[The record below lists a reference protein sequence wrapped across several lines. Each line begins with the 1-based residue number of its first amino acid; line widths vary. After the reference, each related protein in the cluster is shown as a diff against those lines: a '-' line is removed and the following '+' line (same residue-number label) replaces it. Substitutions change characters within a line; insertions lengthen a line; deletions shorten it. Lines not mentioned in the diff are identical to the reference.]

1 MNDQYGREALESL
14 NSRRWK
20 AQAAAQDAWEK
31 GWTTVFVTTP
41 WALSGAFLTKCILE
55 ISEASKKIP
64 DLVEYPMVAMG
75 GIAAAL
81 YISTEVGGTGLTQR
95 IKTYRE
101 SKRIA
106 AALEIQHSRLKPWVE
121 GPRSLSIEEE
131 LSVRNFSRELGAWN
145 GETK

>member
-55 ISEASKKIP
+55 ISEASKKVP

-106 AALEIQHSRLKPWVE
+106 ADLELQHSALKPWVE
-121 GPRSLSIEEE
+121 GPAALSAEQEQSITD
-131 LSVRNFSRELGAWN
+131 FSRELETWD

>member
-1 MNDQYGREALESL
+1 MNDEHGRETLDNL

-20 AQAAAQDAWEK
+20 AQATAQDAWEK

-41 WALSGAFLTKCILE
+41 WVLAGGFITKYLLE

-64 DLVEYPMVAMG
+64 DSVEYPVVAMG

-81 YISTEVGGTGLTQR
+81 YISAEVGGTGLTQR

-106 AALEIQHSRLKPWVE
+106 TALEIQHSKLKPWVE

-131 LSVRNFSRELGAWN
+131 LSVRNFSRELEAWN